1 MSDYLVT
8 AFLIWLAAQVPLA
21 ILVGSAIRAS
31 YRDPWGA
38 DYAADAALRETAG
51 PPQPAEA

>member
-21 ILVGSAIRAS
+21 ILVGSAIRAG
-31 YRDPWGA
+31 YRDRRA
-38 DYAADAALRETAG
+38 DDAPDAPLGEAAA
-51 PPQPAEA
+51 PPQPARA